1 MSVKPRSRDLSVL
14 ATIVLAVAGS
24 VVLSTPAYA
33 AGSLRAAYALAGN
46 VGTYTVTNAGSATV
60 TGWTITF
67 EVPAGV
73 TATTGE
79 NDTVTQSGTSVTVTP
94 AYYINSLA
102 PGRSTYP

>member
-1 MSVKPRSRDLSVL
+1 MSVKPRSRALSVL

-24 VVLSTPAYA
+24 VALTTPAYA
-33 AGSLRAAYALAGN
+33 AGNLRAAFALAGN

-67 EVPAGV
+67 EVPTGV
-73 TATTGE
+73 TASTGD